1 MRDEEVYLSIKDIA
15 TKLQVNQ
22 DTIRRWIREG
32 KLHATLLGSKYRIS
46 QQDLNTFLK
55 ERRK

>member
-1 MRDEEVYLSIKDIA
+1 MRDEGVYLSIKDVA

-22 DTIRRWIREG
+22 DTVRRWIREG
-32 KLHATLLGSKYRIS
+32 KLHATYLGSKYRIS
-46 QQDLNTFLK
+46 QHDLQVFLK